1 MSAAPGDY
9 SAQLAAYAAGLRL
22 DDVPPHVVDRAR
34 ECIIDTIAIGR
45 RGRTTPWGQIA
56 IAHASEAGIGLSR
69 MISANDVLLAPE
81 QAAFVN
87 GLLSHALELDS
98 LRKPGAGVHPGAIV
112 VAAALAAAQDRQA
125 SGRVFME
132 GVIAGFEVLMRIG
145 AATQHS
151 AEPRGFHAPG
161 LTGPFG
167 AAAAAGRIF
176 GFDAVTMNSA
186 FGIAG
191 SMSAGLMQFA
201 VEGQGAMVKRL
212 HIGRA
217 AQNGLFAARLAE
229 RGFSGPHQIL
239 EGEKGFLATYCEKY
253 RLETLTEGLGEAWET
268 LNLCLKRYPCHI
280 TAHTPI
286 YAVECW
292 QAELDLKPEDVANI
306 TVHGTSRM
314 AEMNGVKAPTDPA
327 MANYSIPFSVACAL
341 TGAAADPASF
351 DPAKLGARKVRELAA
366 KIDVVSDGRKSH
378 SDWMTRSVLTC
389 TNGRVFER
397 EVSDFPGTPSCP
409 LSMDDLR
416 ARFTIMTGQNP
427 DEDPER
433 LFERLCSL
441 EQASRIDWIH

>member
-1 MSAAPGDY
+1 MSEADPAY
-9 SAQLAAYAAGLRL
+9 SAQLAAYAAGLQL
-22 DDVPPHVVDRAR
+22 DDVPQHVVDRAR

-45 RGRTTPWGQIA
+45 RGRTTQWGQIA
-56 IAHASEAGIGLSR
+56 VAHASEAGIGLSR
-69 MISANDVLLAPE
+69 MIGTGDVLLAPE
-81 QAAFVN
+81 QAAFAN
-87 GLLSHALELDS
+87 GLLAHALELDS

-125 SGRVFME
+125 SGREFIT

-167 AAAAAGRIF
+167 AAAAVGRIF
-176 GFDAVTMNSA
+176 GFNAKTMNSA

-239 EGEKGFLATYCEKY
+239 EGPKGFLATYCEKY
-253 RLETLTEGLGEAWET
+253 RLETLIEGLGETYET
-268 LNLCLKRYPCHI
+268 LLLCLKRYPCHI

-286 YAVECW
+286 YAIECW
-292 QAELDLKPEDVANI
+292 QAEEGLKPQDIERI
-306 TVHGTSRM
+306 TIHGTSRM
-314 AEMNGVKAPTDPA
+314 AEMNANKAPADPA

-341 TGAAADPASF
+341 TGKAADPASF
-351 DPAKLGARKVRELAA
+351 DPAKLSSRAVRELCQ
-366 KIDVVSDGRKSH
+366 KIDVVSDGRESH
-378 SDWMTRSVLTC
+378 SDWMTRLVVTC
-389 TNGRVFER
+389 KDGRVLQR
-397 EVSDFPGTPSCP
+397 EVSDFPGTPSFP
-409 LSMDDLR
+409 LSMDALR
-416 ARFTIMTGQNP
+416 ARFTIMTGQDP
-427 DEDPER
+427 DADPER

-441 EQASRIDWIH
+441 EQASRVDWIH

>member
-1 MSAAPGDY
+1 MSGTPY
-9 SAQLAAYAAGLRL
+9 SAELAAYAAGLQL
-22 DDVPPHVVDRAR
+22 EDVPPHVVDRAR

-45 RGRTTPWGQIA
+45 RGRATTWGQIA
-56 IAHASEAGIGLSR
+56 MAHASEGGLGLSR
-69 MISANDVLLAPE
+69 LIGPGEVSLAPE
-81 QAAFVN
+81 QAAFAN
-87 GLLSHALELDS
+87 GVLAHALELDS

-125 SGRVFME
+125 SGRDFMA

-167 AAAAAGRIF
+167 AAAAVGRIY
-176 GFDAVTMNSA
+176 GFDAQTMNSA

-239 EGEKGFLATYCEKY
+239 EGPRGFLATYCEKH
-253 RLETLTEGLGEAWET
+253 RVESLTEGLGSQFET

-286 YAVECW
+286 YAIECW
-292 QAELDLKPEDVANI
+292 QAELGLKAKDVAGI
-306 TVHGTSRM
+306 TVYGTSRM
-314 AEMNGVKAPTDPA
+314 AELNGAKAPADPA

-351 DPAKLGARKVRELAA
+351 DPSKLGVRAVRELAA
-366 KIDVVSDGRKSH
+366 RIDVVSDGRKSH
-378 SDWMTRSVLTC
+378 SDWMTRSVVTC
-389 TNGRVFER
+389 KDGRVLDR

-409 LSMDDLR
+409 LSMDALR
-416 ARFTIMTGQNP
+416 ARFTIMTGQSP
-427 DEDPER
+427 DRDPEH
-433 LFERLCSL
+433 LFERLCGL
-441 EQASRIDWIH
+441 EHASRLDWVH

>member
-1 MSAAPGDY
+1 MSASTKAY
-9 SAQLAAYAAGLRL
+9 SAELAAYAAGLQL
-22 DDVPPHVVDRAR
+22 EDVPDNVIARAR

-45 RGRTTPWGQIA
+45 RGRTTQWGQIA
-56 IAHASEAGIGLSR
+56 MAHASEGGLGLSR
-69 MISANDVLLAPE
+69 LIGPGEVSLAPE
-81 QAAFVN
+81 QAAFAN

-125 SGRVFME
+125 SGRDFLA

-145 AATQHS
+145 AATLHS

-167 AAAAAGRIF
+167 AAAAVGRIYKF
-176 GFDAVTMNSA
+176 NAATMNSA

-201 VEGQGAMVKRL
+201 FEGQGAMVKRL

-239 EGEKGFLATYCEKY
+239 EGQKGFLATYCEKY
-253 RLETLTEGLGEAWET
+253 RVETLTEGLGVDYET

-286 YAVECW
+286 YAIECW
-292 QAELDLKPEDVANI
+292 QTELGLKPQDVQSI
-306 TVHGTSRM
+306 IIYGTSRM
-314 AEMNGVKAPTDPA
+314 AELNGNKSPADLA

-341 TGAAADPASF
+341 TGKAADPASF
-351 DPAKLGARKVRELAA
+351 DPAKLHNKAVRQLCA

-389 TNGRVFER
+389 TDGRVFER

-416 ARFTIMTGQNP
+416 ARFTIMTGQDP
-427 DEDPER
+427 DADPEK